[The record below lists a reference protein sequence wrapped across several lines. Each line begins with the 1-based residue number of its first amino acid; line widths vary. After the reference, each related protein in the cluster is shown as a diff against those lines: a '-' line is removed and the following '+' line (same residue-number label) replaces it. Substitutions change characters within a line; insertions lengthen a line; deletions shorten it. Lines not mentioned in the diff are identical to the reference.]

1 MCDLYRVQQFLAAL
15 SFSKE
20 PVEEAVLKAYLSSA
34 QIELFQ
40 RMSASEQ
47 RHAFA
52 VLRTLQRVGHSD
64 AVLAQAALLHDV
76 GKVPLSVERGKV
88 PLSVERGKVPLS
100 VERGKVP
107 PSLRRGRGRRVRLWH
122 RVVLVLLQATSPAL
136 LRHLAL
142 NEPRSWRYPF
152 FVQSHHASRGADMAT
167 AVGTDALAVALIRWH
182 HTAPQESGLDSRGQ
196 AMLAALRSADEEN

>member
-1 MCDLYRVQQFLAAL
+1 VCDLYRVQQFLAAL

-76 GKVPLSVERGKV
+76 GKV